1 MSALGRKE
9 AGCWED
15 CWEKGGKAV
24 GRSGDQ
30 GGRLLMALNKEKVV
44 GLSSRR
50 MLLKKNNARFWP
62 WPVVAVVCVRFYI
75 FFYS

>member
-50 MLLKKNNARFWP
+50 MLLKKNNAT
-62 WPVVAVVCVRFYI
+62 ASNI
-75 FFYS
+75 AFF